1 MIVTVCYTKFCE
13 ENVEIPDNIVLQGG
27 KELKDAAIE
36 AISEKDVT
44 NTFITNVFDANP
56 EEEIC
61 YGQW

>member
-13 ENVEIPDNIVLQGG
+13 EDVEIPDDIVFQGG

-36 AISEKDVT
+36 AISETDMA
-44 NTFITNVFDANP
+44 NTFVTSVFDPNP

-61 YGQW
+61 YGEW